1 MQAVAKER
9 LLAVAY
15 QLVAL
20 LLMSAGCRI
29 RTGFVGSP
37 HIPDRPLGGVMP
49 GIGWQRRVTLT
60 LQINVVPLIFFIFP
74 LQEIRNNSMKGHV

>member
-37 HIPDRPLGGVMP
+37 HIPDRPLGGVVP
-49 GIGWQRRVTLT
+49 GIGWQRRVTMT
-60 LQINVVPLIFFIFP
+60 LQINVVPLFFFYFHI
-74 LQEIRNNSMKGHV
+74 